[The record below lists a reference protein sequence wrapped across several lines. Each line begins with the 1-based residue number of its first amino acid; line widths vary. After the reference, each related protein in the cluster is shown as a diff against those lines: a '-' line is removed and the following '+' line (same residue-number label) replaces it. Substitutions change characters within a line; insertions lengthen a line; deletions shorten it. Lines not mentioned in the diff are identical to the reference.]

1 MVSVDLFKNLEEI
14 SKNLDIVDRYFVE
27 DLLKN

>member
-14 SKNLDIVDRYFVE
+14 SKNLDLVDRYFVE